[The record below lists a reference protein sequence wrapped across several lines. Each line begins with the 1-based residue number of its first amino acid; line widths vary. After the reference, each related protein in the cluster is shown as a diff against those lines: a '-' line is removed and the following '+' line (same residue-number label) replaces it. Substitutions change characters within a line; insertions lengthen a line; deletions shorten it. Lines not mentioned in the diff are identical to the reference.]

1 MVAGQYGCALTAAEP
16 AGQINIPVAEVSQSD
31 LQPLLS
37 EILNGT
43 VVEATLTSEGRT
55 TYNNTR

>member
-16 AGQINIPVAEVSQSD
+16 AGQITIPVAEVSQND

-37 EILNGT
+37 ELLNGT
-43 VVEATLTSEGRT
+43 VVEATLTSEGSST
-55 TYNNTR
+55 SYNAQ